1 MNRLKIIALMLF
13 CASAAIAEEPQRAEP
28 QEVTKIIV
36 YKAARKMELLND
48 NSSVVRAY
56 RIALGANP
64 QGHKTEEGDEKTP
77 EGTYEISGRNPN
89 SNFHLSLRISYP
101 NAQDIAQAAKRG
113 VSPGGD
119 IMIHGLPNEVGWW
132 GFFYRFNDR
141 WTNGCIAVTNKE
153 IEEIWGIVGDGTP
166 IEIRP

>member
-1 MNRLKIIALMLF
+1 MHRLIVIVLMVF
-13 CASAAIAEEPQRAEP
+13 CAASTLAAQP

-48 NSSVVRAY
+48 SSNIIRTY
-56 RIALGANP
+56 SIALGANP
-64 QGHKTEEGDEKTP
+64 EGHKTEEGDEKTP
-77 EGTYEISGRNPN
+77 EGNYEISGRNPY
-89 SNFHLSLRISYP
+89 SSYHLSLRISYP
-101 NAQDIAQAAKRG
+101 NAQDIAQATKRG

-119 IMIHGLPNEVGWW
+119 IMIHGLPNHVGWW
-132 GFFYRFNDR
+132 GFLYRFSDR

-153 IEEIWGIVGDGTP
+153 IQEIWNLVADGTP